1 MQNDTSQFVVNIIP
15 LQNIQTNTSGLDATT
30 ELSNAVANIQQMVN
44 FEEKR
49 VFTDYLS
56 AYTTNGTIQ
65 VLSPMNM
72 SDVPLTLSG
81 VDFSGASGGGS
92 LTVSSLTV
100 GGNITIAGSGTFT
113 GSVSAT
119 SFITVSDRAAKT
131 DILNFDRSTSDIFQK
146 LRPYTFRYNIDSKL
160 PSPTII
166 GLMAQDVKEVL
177 PEAIHTDETG
187 RLLVNYDSIVAVLV
201 GAVKD
206 LQVEVSSL
214 RSVLGVSRT

>member
-44 FEEKR
+44 FEQKR
-49 VFTDYLS
+49 VFTDSLS
-56 AYTTNGTIQ
+56 AYTPNGTIQ

-81 VDFSGASGGGS
+81 VDFSGATGGGS
-92 LTVSSLTV
+92 LTVSTLVV

-119 SFITVSDRAAKT
+119 SFITVSDKVAKT
-131 DILNFDRSTSDIFQK
+131 DIQYLTGSSLNRVKGLF
-146 LRPYTFRYNIDSKL
+146 PYSFRYLETTN
-160 PSPTII
+160 PTV
-166 GLMAQDVKEVL
+166 GLMAQDVENVL
-177 PEAIHTDETG
+177 PEAVHLDATG
-187 RLLVNYDSIVAVLV
+187 RRYVNYDSVVAVLV
-201 GAVKD
+201 GAVKE
-206 LQVEVSSL
+206 LEEEVSSL
-214 RSVLGVSRT
+214 RGCLNSVRA